1 MFGMNVVRKGER
13 VNVWKPNGDR
23 SLEDGPKVL
32 FTPFCKVERLKNVVA
47 MPEEYLVIRYLD
59 GRSEHKR
66 GPAVEWLDPVSH
78 DSIEVRKA
86 LEASA
91 NEAIVIYCEKDGKV
105 ERRVERGP
113 GIFVLNPNEWLHE
126 FQWHGAD
133 PANGNRKVP
142 RALRFTKLRVIPDQ
156 LYFDVEDVRTSNE
169 ALLTIKLMVFFE
181 LVDIERMLDQ
191 THDPVA
197 DFINALSA
205 DVICFVGGNTFETFK
220 EKTEALN
227 ELESYK
233 QLCQRAE
240 RVGYRISK
248 VVYRG
253 YHANPA
259 LQAMHDNAIETRTRL
274 VLESETERQAQEL
287 EDLKLERNIDR
298 KRKQLLQDAEVA
310 EHRRLQ
316 QRQDHEELMRESE
329 QEKRIELEYLE
340 KQHTQKQK
348 LWAALKGLDADLT
361 KVLVA
366 EQRNPDK
373 LIQFSGKETPQM
385 HLHEA

>member
-13 VNVWKPNGDR
+13 VNVWTPGGDR
-23 SLEDGPKVL
+23 RLEDGPKVL
-32 FTPFCKVERLKNVVA
+32 FSPFCKVERLQNVVA
-47 MPEEYLVIRYLD
+47 MPEEYLVIRFVD
-59 GRSEHKR
+59 GRTEHRR
-66 GPAVEWLDPVSH
+66 GPAVEWIDPVVH
-78 DSIEVRKA
+78 DSIEVKKA
-86 LEASA
+86 LETSA
-91 NEAIVIYCEKDGKV
+91 NEAIVVYREQEGKV

-113 GIFVLNPNEWLHE
+113 GVIVLNPNEWLHW

-133 PANGNRKVP
+133 PKRGYKKVP
-142 RALRFTKLRVIPDQ
+142 GALRFTKLRVIPDQ

-169 ALLTIKLMVFFE
+169 ALLTVKLMVFFE

-191 THDPVA
+191 THDPIA

-205 DVICFVGGNTFETFK
+205 DVICFVGGCTFEAFK

-240 RVGYRISK
+240 RIGYRISK

-253 YHANPA
+253 YHANAA

-274 VLESETERQAQEL
+274 LLESETETQAQVL
-287 EDLKLERNIDR
+287 EDLKLERTIERN
-298 KRKQLLQDAEVA
+298 RKQLLQDADVA
-310 EHRRLQ
+310 EHKRLQ

-340 KQHTQKQK
+340 KQYAQKQS
-348 LWAALKGLDADLT
+348 LWTTLKGLDADLT

-373 LIQFSGKETPQM
+373 LIEFAGRDAPQM